1 MGIRRRTRRPALV
14 AQQSA
19 RTGVLTARSRVRGE
33 RSRSGA
39 TCGLALCDPGRDV
52 DGHDRQEDG
61 NQTDDIHQ
69 GDLVRQP
76 EALKDPRA
84 GATR

>member
-1 MGIRRRTRRPALV
+1 LRNPR
-14 AQQSA
+14 
-19 RTGVLTARSRVRGE
+19 
-33 RSRSGA
+33 
-39 TCGLALCDPGRDV
+39 RDV
-52 DGHDRQEDG
+52 DRRDRQEDG